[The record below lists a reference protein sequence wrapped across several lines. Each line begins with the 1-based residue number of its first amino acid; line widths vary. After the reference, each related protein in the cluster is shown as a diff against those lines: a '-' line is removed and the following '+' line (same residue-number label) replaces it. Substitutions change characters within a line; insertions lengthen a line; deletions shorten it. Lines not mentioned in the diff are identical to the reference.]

1 MDARTQRRLR
11 RERERELPNLAE
23 DILNFLPKKLI
34 ENNDF
39 ESLKNKLVKDIQ
51 NGNNEKWIGTKFFT
65 VLSVIKD

>member
-34 ENNDF
+34 ENN
-39 ESLKNKLVKDIQ
+39 
-51 NGNNEKWIGTKFFT
+51 
-65 VLSVIKD
+65 